1 MTVVRALRRFG
12 GARVLLLV
20 CSLVGCSSASTAPR
34 PKVALFIGDS
44 IMYEVR
50 APVRDEMAARG
61 WTATVSGRPGI
72 ALCDLTDEFRARILH
87 DRPALVVVETQGD
100 LLSRCM
106 ATNQA
111 GVPVPL
117 GSGAYFRR
125 YRAAMD
131 LFVSVAHEHHARIVF
146 VAPLPVPQPTTNAAF
161 LKLRDLERKV
171 VARHPPATMT
181 DAPRDA
187 VTLAGAFTDTL
198 PCSPGEQDRPACSGG
213 RIRVREALQGLHLC
227 PTPYFTAQQTVRECP
242 TYSSG
247 AVRYGRALV
256 DAVVRARRAPE

>member
-1 MTVVRALRRFG
+1 MAMLVVCALM
-12 GARVLLLV
+12 
-20 CSLVGCSSASTAPR
+20 GCSSASAAPR

-50 APVRDEMAARG
+50 APVRAEMAARG
-61 WTATVSGRPGI
+61 WTATIAGRPGI
-72 ALCDLTDEFRARILH
+72 ALCDLTDEFRARIQH

-106 ATNQA
+106 ATDQA

-117 GSGAYFRR
+117 GSAAYFRR

-131 LFVSVAHEHHARIVF
+131 VFVSVARKHHARIVF
-146 VAPLPVPQPTTNAAF
+146 LTPLPVPQPTTNAVF
-161 LKLRDLERKV
+161 LRLRDLERRV
-171 VARHPPATMT
+171 VARNPPATVT

-187 VTLAGAFTDTL
+187 VTLAGGFTDTL
-198 PCSPGEQDRPACSGG
+198 TCLPGEPDRPACTGG

-227 PTPYFTAQQTVRECP
+227 PTPNFAAQQTVRRCP

-256 DAVVRARRAPE
+256 DAVVPARIAPG